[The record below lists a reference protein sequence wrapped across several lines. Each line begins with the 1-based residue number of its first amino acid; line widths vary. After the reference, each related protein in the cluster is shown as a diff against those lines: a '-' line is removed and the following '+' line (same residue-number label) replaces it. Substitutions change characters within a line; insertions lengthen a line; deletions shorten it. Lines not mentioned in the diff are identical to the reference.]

1 MEIPITPEQQ
11 ETKQEGKSTLLPQNE
26 KKKLT
31 CISIT
36 CWILQILLWI
46 LGICFFIV
54 EPYEKSTGY
63 FYESK
68 FLTSGFILLIVFES
82 ILYIFYVIFQ
92 FCSPTFHY
100 LRHKRSDEN
109 LSDKMKQ
116 LFQAPP
122 QIQFVCE
129 CYHYETRTY
138 TTYDSNGRS
147 RTETRTERVVTR
159 VAKRFFNYYSS
170 RDVSGLFNL
179 NYDQSDIEGK
189 LYVKLELFTN
199 IDFADAVTYS
209 DYIKQKEDF
218 CEENRYYDTYMDFFQ
233 HDIING
239 LTNYNLISI
248 TKDNPC
254 GMSVFWYVIFIF
266 LGIVQLYKAYIN
278 SKCIYKG
285 FTLRKL
291 ISSRYSLNTPE
302 CDSKYEKFDPVI
314 SYEDERIKLNPELI
328 SYIAKDVEQVLP
340 TQEEIEAAQQYQD
353 KVFNTNIQRD
363 DAIILNEKFKED
375 KDNSNDDDN
384 NNNLKNAL
392 LLQEFK

>member
-1 MEIPITPEQQ
+1 MEIPNTPEQQ

-109 LSDKMKQ
+109 LYDKMRQ
-116 LFQAPP
+116 LFQTPP

-138 TTYDSNGRS
+138 TTYDR
-147 RTETRTERVVTR
+147 
-159 VAKRFFNYYSS
+159 
-170 RDVSGLFNL
+170 
-179 NYDQSDIEGK
+179 
-189 LYVKLELFTN
+189 
-199 IDFADAVTYS
+199 
-209 DYIKQKEDF
+209 
-218 CEENRYYDTYMDFFQ
+218 
-233 HDIING
+233 
-239 LTNYNLISI
+239 
-248 TKDNPC
+248 
-254 GMSVFWYVIFIF
+254 
-266 LGIVQLYKAYIN
+266 
-278 SKCIYKG
+278 
-285 FTLRKL
+285 
-291 ISSRYSLNTPE
+291 
-302 CDSKYEKFDPVI
+302 
-314 SYEDERIKLNPELI
+314 
-328 SYIAKDVEQVLP
+328 
-340 TQEEIEAAQQYQD
+340 
-353 KVFNTNIQRD
+353 
-363 DAIILNEKFKED
+363 
-375 KDNSNDDDN
+375 
-384 NNNLKNAL
+384 L
-392 LLQEFK
+392 LLFKRCFWLI